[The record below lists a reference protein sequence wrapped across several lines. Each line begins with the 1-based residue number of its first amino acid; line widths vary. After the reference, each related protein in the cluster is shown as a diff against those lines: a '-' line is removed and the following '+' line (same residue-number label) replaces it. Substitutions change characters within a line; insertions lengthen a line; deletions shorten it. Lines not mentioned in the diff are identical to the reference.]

1 MTAICVEDESLILQ
15 LTVSLCQELPA
26 LDEVQ
31 GFQKAQDALQW
42 LETHTAQI
50 ALLDIDMPDMDGL
63 ALAEKIQRAHPETAI
78 IFLTGYTQYAVEAFQ
93 LHVSGYLL
101 KPISREKLAAEI
113 EHALHGRAARRTPSH
128 VTVRTFGNFE
138 ILVDGRAVTFNRAK
152 AKELLAYL
160 IDKRDTG
167 ATRAEVFSA
176 LWENG
181 TYDRSRQKQLDV
193 IIRSLR
199 DTLQQYRISEIYE
212 MQSGFMRIRPE
223 QIDCDLYRFLSGE
236 ADAVNAYRGEYMS
249 SYSWASMTEAYVTQ
263 HRSERSELKN

>member
-78 IFLTGYTQYAVEAFQ
+78 IFLTGYAQYAVEAFQ

-101 KPISREKLAAEI
+101 KPMTKASVADALANLRYRPRESAAKPVE
-113 EHALHGRAARRTPSH
+113 
-128 VTVRTFGNFE
+128 VRCFGAFE
-138 ILVDGRAVTFNRAK
+138 VLVDGRPVQFGRTK
-152 AKELLAYL
+152 SKELFAYL
-160 IDKRDTG
+160 VDRRGSSCTYDMVVG
-167 ATRAEVFSA
+167 A
-176 LWENG
+176 LWP
-181 TYDRSRQKQLDV
+181 DRRVGETQKSMVRTLL
-193 IIRSLR
+193 S
-199 DTLQQYRISEIYE
+199 DTPSARARRWSTRYTATLPTCPHPST
-212 MQSGFMRIRPE
+212 
-223 QIDCDLYRFLSGE
+223 
-236 ADAVNAYRGEYMS
+236 
-249 SYSWASMTEAYVTQ
+249 ASQ
-263 HRSERSELKN
+263 CSP

>member
-1 MTAICVEDESLILQ
+1 MTAICVEDEALILQ
-15 LTVSLCQELPA
+15 LTVSLCRELPT

-31 GFQKAQDALQW
+31 GFQKGQDALRW
-42 LETHTAQI
+42 LESNTAQI
-50 ALLDIDMPDMDGL
+50 ALLDIDMPDMGGL
-63 ALAEKIQRAHPETAI
+63 ALAEKIQHMHPDISI
-78 IFLTGYTQYAVEAFQ
+78 IFLTGYAQYAVEAFA

-113 EHALHGRAARRTPSH
+113 EYAISMRSSRRAPAH

-138 ILVDGRAVTFNRAK
+138 ILVDGKAVTFNRAK

-160 IDKRDTG
+160 VDRRGTG
-167 ATRAEVFSA
+167 VTRAEIFSV

-181 TYDRSRQKQLDV
+181 TYDRARQKQLDV

-212 MQSGFMRIRPE
+212 MRSGFMRICPE
-223 QIDCDLYRFLSGE
+223 QIDCDLYRFLNGE
-236 ADAVNAYRGEYMS
+236 PSAMNAYQGEYMS
-249 SYSWASMTEAYVTQ
+249 SYAWATMTEAFVTQ
-263 HRSERSELKN
+263 NRSRQKDE